1 MPDNP
6 PESRPSLPES
16 PAPNPT
22 SRRHWPTWLAEM
34 AVVAALLLNTAGY
47 VLLSDTHL
55 ENASDIADCTAAR
68 VQLRAGGLRDFLLE
82 RPFYPPLHWLYMA
95 ACPYE
100 FRPDDPLGIVLWG
113 DLILLV
119 GLCCLAAALRRGRGS
134 PATGALCL
142 LLAGGTPVINAFLK
156 TVHYETTHAGL
167 VAVALAGLGFSGG
180 LPGRRGCVALGLVMG
195 AGLLTKWTFAL
206 YLLGPV
212 LVSLG
217 LAWRRGLGPR
227 ETALRLTLLTLTT
240 GALAA
245 LWYVPY
251 LDWPRLVAAAASN
264 DPNYPGVPFVE
275 GYRLRLVQFLG
286 FHANAAGG
294 ALLALLG
301 LGVGLG
307 FIRARATSLLY
318 LSSALFPLLLF
329 PVFPHQEARYLM
341 PLLPGVCA
349 AAALGF
355 ASLSGRALSAACLV
369 VVAVSGFQA
378 YDRTWSGLRVACEP
392 PSLGTPNIF
401 GDTFA
406 LQWQST
412 HSARAIVGR
421 CLWLAE
427 AFPARKRRLKL
438 AIHPLEGRLDLKA
451 TVFFHV
457 QQTDREA
464 FGPRVEFVPYPPEGY
479 AQFAR
484 ELADGTLDLVVL
496 SQSTLQLDLEA
507 ARTVMKAAWALVPAS
522 GEWTQPMTP
531 SRLADPFLLRPL
543 REACGVADRLET
555 PCGTVWLLVN
565 RALWARRPGAWPLAE
580 IPEQLAPA
588 ESGDAPPP
596 E

>member
-6 PESRPSLPES
+6 PESTPPLPEATAPGPPGCRRW
-16 PAPNPT
+16 PA
-22 SRRHWPTWLAEM
+22 WLAET
-34 AVVAALLLNTAGY
+34 AVIAALLLNTAGY

-95 ACPYE
+95 ACPYD
-100 FRPDDPLGIVLWG
+100 FRPDDPLGIVVWG
-113 DLILLV
+113 DLILLA
-119 GLCCLAAALRRGRGS
+119 GLCCLAAALRGAG

-167 VAVALAGLGFSGG
+167 VAIALAGLGFSGG
-180 LPGRRGCVALGLVMG
+180 LPGRGGCVALGLVMG

-212 LVSLG
+212 LISLG

-227 ETALRLTLLTLTT
+227 ETALRLTLLTVTS

-264 DPNYPGVPFVE
+264 DPNYPGVAFPE

-286 FHANAAGG
+286 FHVNAAGG
-294 ALLALLG
+294 ALLTLLA

-307 FIRARATSLLY
+307 CARARATTALY
-318 LSSALFPLLLF
+318 LSCAFFPLLLF
-329 PVFPHQEARYLM
+329 PLFQHQEARYLM
-341 PLLPGVCA
+341 PLLPGICA

-355 ASLSGRALSAACLV
+355 ARLPRNVLPAALV
-369 VVAVSGFQA
+369 VVAVASGFQA
-378 YDRTWSGLRVACEP
+378 YDRTWSGLQAACAP

-412 HSARAIVGR
+412 HSARSIVGR
-421 CLWLAE
+421 CVWLAE
-427 AFPARKRRLKL
+427 GFPAEKRRLKL

-457 QQTDREA
+457 RQTDRAA

-479 AQFAR
+479 ARFAR

-496 SQSTLQLDLEA
+496 SQSTLQIDLEA
-507 ARTVMKAAWALVPAS
+507 ARTVMEAAWTLVPGTGA
-522 GEWTQPMTP
+522 WTQPMTP

-555 PCGTVWLLVN
+555 PCGPVWLLVN
-565 RALWARRPGAWPLAE
+565 RGLWARRPGAWPLAE
-580 IPEQLAPA
+580 IPELIPPA
-588 ESGDAPPP
+588 ESGELPPSR
-596 E
+596 